1 MGLDRA
7 KSLLEVRDGLSF
19 LDITVRQVLA
29 ARKRYGV
36 RLPLVFMDSFR
47 TQADTAEALAK
58 YPELAVDGLPISLLQ
73 GQVPKLRADDLT
85 PVMAPARA
93 RQRIREH
100 LGHGTA
106 PLSVDPLQRAP
117 RWRGPLG
124 IIVAILLIA
133 AAAWY
138 LMSR

>member
-47 TQADTAEALAK
+47 TQADTAEALRRLTV
-58 YPELAVDGLPISLLQ
+58 PLA
-73 GQVPKLRADDLT
+73 
-85 PVMAPARA
+85 
-93 RQRIREH
+93 
-100 LGHGTA
+100 
-106 PLSVDPLQRAP
+106 
-117 RWRGPLG
+117 
-124 IIVAILLIA
+124 
-133 AAAWY
+133 
-138 LMSR
+138 